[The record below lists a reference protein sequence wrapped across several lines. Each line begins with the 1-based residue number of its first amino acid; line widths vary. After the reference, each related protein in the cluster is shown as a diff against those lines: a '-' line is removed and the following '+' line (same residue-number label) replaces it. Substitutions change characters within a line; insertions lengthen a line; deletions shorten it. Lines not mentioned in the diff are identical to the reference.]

1 MIKIGINGFGRI
13 GRLVLRAA
21 LEREN
26 KSFEVVSIN
35 DLGSLEQNYHLLKYD
50 SVHGKPKFNASIEN
64 NCLLVNESRI
74 KFYNHRDPEN
84 IPWDENHVDIVLEC
98 TGLFT
103 DAGLAKKHLSRG
115 VKKVL
120 ISAPSNNSDITIVF
134 GVNSDLISAKHQII
148 SNASC
153 TTNCLAPIAK
163 IINDNFGIEAGFMT
177 TVHSFTSDQKIIDGL
192 HKDFRRGRTASMSM
206 IPTSTGAAKAVG
218 LVLPELDGK
227 LDGTAIRIPT
237 PNVSMIDFTFQSKKF
252 IAKNSINEAIRR
264 EAQGRFKNIV
274 EYNELPLVSI
284 DYNHNPAS
292 SIFDSTQT
300 QTVGNSFGRILSWYD
315 NEWGFSNRM
324 IDVAQE
330 LGQYT

>member
-21 LEREN
+21 LAKSSE
-26 KSFEVVSIN
+26 SFEVVSIN
-35 DLGSLEQNYHLLKYD
+35 DLGSIDQNFHLLNYD
-50 SVHGKPKFNASIEN
+50 SVHGKLSFQTSIEDQHLIVGKN
-64 NCLLVNESRI
+64 KI
-74 KFYNHRDPEN
+74 AFYNEKNPEN
-84 IPWDENHVDIVLEC
+84 IPWEEKKVDIVLEC

-103 DAGLAKKHLSRG
+103 DANLAKRHLSRG
-115 VKKVL
+115 VKRVL
-120 ISAPSNNSDITIVF
+120 ISAPSKNADLTVVY
-134 GVNSDLISAKHQII
+134 GVNSNLLSDKHQII

-153 TTNCLAPIAK
+153 TTNCLAPVAK
-163 IINDNFGIEAGFMT
+163 IINENFGIEAGFMT

-192 HKDFRRGRTASMSM
+192 HKDLRRGRTASLSM

-237 PNVSMIDFTFQSKKF
+237 PNVSMIDFTFKSNKK
-252 IAKNSINEAIRR
+252 IEKQTINKAIKM
-264 EAQGRFKNIV
+264 ESQGELNNIL
-274 EYNELPLVSI
+274 EYNDLPLVSV
-284 DYNHNPAS
+284 DFNHNQAS

-300 QTVGNSFGRILSWYD
+300 QTVGNNFGRVLSWYD

-324 IDVAQE
+324 IDVSE
-330 LGQYT
+330 KLGEFL